1 MTREILYFL
10 VFFYPLYDD
19 FFHSCPNAR
28 SASKSER
35 GQWYTKRWTEIY
47 LDKAKN
53 RLQKRLHGLELNIED
68 VYIMQQLCPYET
80 VALGYSKFC
89 ELFTEEEWEGFN
101 YA

>member
-1 MTREILYFL
+1 MTRELAHFIVCLYPSHEL
-10 VFFYPLYDD
+10 
-19 FFHSCPNAR
+19 FHSCPNAR

-35 GQWYTKRWTEIY
+35 GQWYIERWREIY
-47 LDKAKN
+47 LEKART
-53 RLQKRLHGLELNIED
+53 RLQKWLHGLDLTIED